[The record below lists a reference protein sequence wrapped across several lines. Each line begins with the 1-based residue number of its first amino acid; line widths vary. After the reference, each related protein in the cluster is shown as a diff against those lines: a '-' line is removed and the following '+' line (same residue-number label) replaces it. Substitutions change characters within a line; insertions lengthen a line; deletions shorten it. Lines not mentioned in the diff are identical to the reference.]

1 MNAAPTDLAD
11 RIARFENMAHADPT
25 NDMAHFSLGGAYA
38 QAGRHADAAKSYLRC
53 VELNPDM
60 SKAYQL
66 AGASLIASG
75 QRAKA
80 VATLTEG
87 FTVAASKG
95 DLMPRNAIE
104 TLLKQLDAPV
114 PVVAGKAGPA
124 SGGGASGG
132 ASGGSSEGSSGGAFT
147 CSRTGKRGTKLTE
160 PPLRGPIG
168 AWIVENISAETWRAW
183 IGQGTKVINELRLD
197 FSKEA
202 DQQTYDKHMRE
213 FLGIDDEL
221 HAKLTGKPA

>member
-1 MNAAPTDLAD
+1 MNAAPTDLTD

-114 PVVAGKAGPA
+114 PVVAGKAGPTK
-124 SGGGASGG
+124 GD
-132 ASGGSSEGSSGGAFT
+132 GSSGSNAGEGSGGTFT

-160 PPLRGPIG
+160 PPMRGPIG
-168 AWIVENISAETWRAW
+168 AWIVENISAETWKAW

-202 DQQTYDKHMRE
+202 DQQSYDKHMRD

-221 HAKLTGKPA
+221 HAKLTG